1 MIPTISSYQRKANY
15 CGRWY
20 YALLQMILS
29 TEAYIIL
36 PPIISQIAESTS
48 PWAPMITSLAIC
60 MTAVLLVTKASV
72 VITSALLCSLACITF
87 ICPMWLVRIQKY
99 KAQINGPWDE
109 AIPKL
114 SMALM
119 KKA

>member
-1 MIPTISSYQRKANY
+1 MV
-15 CGRWY
+15 
-20 YALLQMILS
+20 LS

-36 PPIISQIAESTS
+36 PPIVNQIAEITNPIGHMATS
-48 PWAPMITSLAIC
+48 VAAC
-60 MTAVLLVTKASV
+60 MTAVLLVTKASIV
-72 VITSALLCSLACITF
+72 VTSALICSLACITF

-114 SMALM
+114 SMALT